1 MLTKSR
7 LKQIIQEELKFLI
20 EEGTM
25 GHDEKSR
32 QGLFNQEY
40 NQLKAEIQK
49 EWEVSDQQTS
59 GPYQSFEMIAA
70 SVVQFSNMD
79 DQDLSSLVLEA
90 MSEYNQTHEDKIDI
104 DMKEFF
110 ETLYTMAKAENDS
123 RREDEATNPW

>member
-1 MLTKSR
+1 
-7 LKQIIQEELKFLI
+7 
-20 EEGTM
+20 
-25 GHDEKSR
+25 
-32 QGLFNQEY
+32 
-40 NQLKAEIQK
+40 
-49 EWEVSDQQTS
+49 